1 MADCFATAAGIRHEI
16 DDSNIWTRRGI
27 PAGDARLRLFV
38 AQLGQEFEVT
48 LGEGVV
54 RVDHEGV
61 AEVDFGLCE
70 FALVGEQ
77 GAEIVMGKTVLR
89 IQLQGLLK
97 VEGRLVDFAATGV
110 ITRPREVTVDDLAAQ
125 FGGTV

>member
-1 MADCFATAAGIRHEI
+1 MKSTIPLSGPD
-16 DDSNIWTRRGI
+16 RGDT
-27 PAGDARLRLFV
+27 GWGRTRLRLLV
-38 AQLGQEFEVT
+38 AQLVQEFEVT

-54 RVDHEGV
+54 RVDHEGP

-110 ITRPREVTVDDLAAQ
+110 ITRPREVTIDDLAAQ